1 MYKLKNTFNRVIA
14 LVLSVALVA
23 LSMAGCKNN
32 TSSESEA
39 EQSVAYKKGYWV
51 GSVFVSRYTGVLF
64 EMPQE
69 WSRYSDA
76 DFQELAMNMN
86 LGDNVTFDMLS
97 MSPAGSSIML
107 YGEDLSKLENSDTIT
122 EKEYLDA
129 LAENLKGNTEYT
141 YTLGQTSEVGLLDVE
156 YLKLEVKIS
165 GEGVEK
171 TQWYLVRKIDNN
183 MAVFVFTGKDTEE
196 IEGMAS
202 YFTEYTEEVNQEGF
216 GEDATEEN
224 TDEDVMLKKGGWSE
238 VDGVQVYQNE
248 SMNLKFTSND
258 EWTVM
263 EDDELNSLSGNE
275 GESENLTIADGYEN
289 ASAFEFGVKTENG
302 STVVMIAEDLGL
314 DDLTKTINERG
325 YIQMIEQN
333 LSQTDLQYEFGDAEE
348 VKVGS
353 RDFLKLPVTVAD
365 GEAQQWY
372 FVDKVDVFML
382 TIIVTAK
389 TDNADE
395 MDAFM
400 SAFAAMQ
407 EEEETSTSSSQ
418 EAQE

>member
-1 MYKLKNTFNRVIA
+1 
-14 LVLSVALVA
+14 
-23 LSMAGCKNN
+23 
-32 TSSESEA
+32 
-39 EQSVAYKKGYWV
+39 
-51 GSVFVSRYTGVLF
+51 
-64 EMPQE
+64 
-69 WSRYSDA
+69 
-76 DFQELAMNMN
+76 
-86 LGDNVTFDMLS
+86 
-97 MSPAGSSIML
+97 
-107 YGEDLSKLENSDTIT
+107 
-122 EKEYLDA
+122 
-129 LAENLKGNTEYT
+129 
-141 YTLGQTSEVGLLDVE
+141 
-156 YLKLEVKIS
+156 
-165 GEGVEK
+165 
-171 TQWYLVRKIDNN
+171 
-183 MAVFVFTGKDTEE
+183 
-196 IEGMAS
+196 
-202 YFTEYTEEVNQEGF
+202 
-216 GEDATEEN
+216 
-224 TDEDVMLKKGGWSE
+224 MLKKGGWSE

-353 RDFLKLPVTVAD
+353 RDFLKLPVTIAD

-372 FVDKVDVFML
+372 FVDKVDVFTL